1 MKIKKLQFKSIA
13 LRLVFAICSVVT
25 LSLIAVGTYSYLSIA
40 KKVEVM
46 LGERLEH
53 MVRTGT
59 LLVNAADHEAIENAF
74 LEQEENIPNK
84 EEFKRVKANLDQ
96 IKKINDLSVEVYTVI
111 GPEWAEGNM
120 IFIAMS
126 GNKNFTGNSML
137 LNKAVKKVIDSGLP
151 QHTDLYED
159 HEGIWVSAMAPIKN
173 KDGKVIAVM
182 EVDYEAKAEVYAAK
196 KEVLIAIGFPA
207 LIAFICA
214 VGLGIY
220 LGKSLAKPVIS
231 LSSAAQQVAAG
242 DLNVKVEIITADEIG
257 SLSAIFNSMTS
268 ELKTSREQLEDYAKN
283 LEEKVRQRTAEV
295 VASKKKIQNI
305 LDNIEQGVVTF
316 SDNFTLDDEFSAFVT
331 RFYNIPKEEV
341 AGRPYYDFLFP
352 KAKITSNNSNLM
364 VESIKAIIGEDELA
378 WSLNNDHLPHE
389 LVIEISGNEKIIG
402 VDWTPMLNAE
412 GIIDR
417 LMVVIK
423 DLTQQRSLE
432 LQLEKERREG
442 QQMVSGII
450 EMMKHP
456 KQKIISFLNDTQKRI
471 IAADANINY
480 TMNINQLFID
490 LHTIKGAARVLSL
503 NSLTNSTHEAEE
515 PVQKLRTDPS
525 NEEYP
530 TIIKQK
536 FKILQGD
543 FNRFHE
549 TFNKIYGSENQEV
562 EKISF
567 LTLLSQ
573 QMDGIKKRLNESRM
587 QFTCIDFEDSVVEW
601 QEEHLQ
607 KLSSVFIHALNNSVD
622 HGYIL
627 PVSRGQTIKDLEIR
641 VSAKKIDNKMVIL
654 SIEDS
659 GGGLNVEQIKEKAI
673 EKGLYKEGMNSEEII
688 DLLFMDGFST
698 AEITTETSGRGVG
711 LSAIRKF
718 IKDLGGETV
727 IQNRLDKKGSK
738 LSVTLP
744 MRIE

>member
-1 MKIKKLQFKSIA
+1 MKIKKFQFKSIA

-59 LLVNAADHEAIENAF
+59 LLVDANDHEAIENAF
-74 LEQEENIPNK
+74 LEQEENIPEK
-84 EEFKRVKANLDQ
+84 EEFKRVKAHLDH

-126 GNKNFTGNSML
+126 GDKNFTGNSML
-137 LNKAVKKVIDSGLP
+137 LNKTVEKVIKTGLP

-182 EVDYEAKAEVYAAK
+182 EVDYEAKAEVSAAK
-196 KEVLIAIGFPA
+196 KEVLMAIGIPA
-207 LIAFICA
+207 LVAFICA
-214 VGLGIY
+214 VALGIY

-231 LSSAAQQVAAG
+231 LSNAAVKVAGG
-242 DLNVKVEIITADEIG
+242 DLTVKVDITTADEIG
-257 SLSAIFNSMTS
+257 SLSGIFNSMTS

-331 RFYNIPKEEV
+331 RFYNIPKERV
-341 AGRPYYDFLFP
+341 AGQPYYDFLFP
-352 KAKITSNNSNLM
+352 KAKISSNDSNLM

-389 LVIEISGNEKIIG
+389 LVIEIEGSEKIIG
-402 VDWTPMLNAE
+402 VDWTPMLNPDGVVE
-412 GIIDR
+412 R

-423 DLTQQRSLE
+423 DLTQQRALE
-432 LQLEKERREG
+432 LQLEQERRES
-442 QQMVSGII
+442 QQMVAGIT

-456 KQKIISFLNDTQKRI
+456 KQKIISFINDAQRRI
-471 IAADANINY
+471 TAADENINS
-480 TMNINQLFID
+480 TMDLNQLFID

-515 PVQKLRTDPS
+515 PVQKLRSQPE

-530 TIIKQK
+530 VIIKQK

-543 FNRFHE
+543 FNRFND
-549 TFNKIYGSENQEV
+549 TFKKIYGGENQV
-562 EKISF
+562 EEKLSF

-573 QMDGIKKRLNESRM
+573 QLDGIKKRLNENKL
-587 QFTCIDFEDSVVEW
+587 QFTYVNFEDSVIEW
-601 QEEHLQ
+601 PEDYLQ

-627 PVSRGQTIKDLEIR
+627 PMAKGEKIDDLEIR
-641 VSAKKIDNKMVIL
+641 VSAKKLDKSTVVL

-659 GGGLNVEQIKEKAI
+659 GGGLNIEKIKQKAI
-673 EKGLYKEGMNSEEII
+673 EKGLYKEQMLSNEII

-698 AEITTETSGRGVG
+698 AEVTTETSGRGVG
-711 LSAIRKF
+711 LSAIKKF
-718 IKDLGGETV
+718 IQDLGGKASIE
-727 IQNRLDKKGSK
+727 NRQDKKGSR
-738 LSVTLP
+738 LSITLP
-744 MRIE
+744 INT